1 MDVEEDM
8 KSRERET
15 ICEYERKNEWER
27 NIKSSGS
34 TKHVVARSTSGLGA
48 LSIST

>member
-8 KSRERET
+8 KSGERET
-15 ICEYERKNEWER
+15 VCEYERKNEGER

-34 TKHVVARSTSGLGA
+34 TKHVARSTSGLGA
-48 LSIST
+48 FSIST